1 MSKAKKIKR
10 NKRALNRSFGGN
22 LTIFIVLSL
31 LGIIFML
38 PLVYSVS
45 QAFKP
50 LDELWTY
57 PPKFFVRSPT
67 FRNFK
72 DLFGL
77 LGSNWMPFSRYLFNT
92 VFISVVGTVGH
103 IIVASMCAYALSK
116 HDFMGKKVIFNIIVF
131 SLMFSSVVTQVPN
144 FLIMTKLKLI
154 NTYGALI
161 IPALGSS
168 LGLYLMKQFMDS
180 SIPDTLLEAAKIDGS
195 SEWRIFWR
203 IVMPLVKP
211 AWLTLVLFSFQ
222 GLWNMG
228 ATSLIQTESL
238 KTLNYAMNQILA
250 GGIARSGASAAA
262 TLVMMIVPI
271 TVFIVTQSNIV
282 ETMAT
287 SGMKE

>member
-1 MSKAKKIKR
+1 MSKVKKIKR

-222 GLWNMG
+222 GLWNTG
-228 ATSLIQTESL
+228 ATALIQTESL

>member
-228 ATSLIQTESL
+228 ATPLIQTESL

>member
-1 MSKAKKIKR
+1 MSEAKKIKR

-31 LGIIFML
+31 LGVIFML

-103 IIVASMCAYALSK
+103 IIVASMCAYVLSK

-131 SLMFSSVVTQVPN
+131 SLMFSTVVTQVPN

-154 NTYGALI
+154 NTYGALV

-222 GLWNMG
+222 GLWNTG
-228 ATSLIQTESL
+228 ATALIQTESL

>member
-1 MSKAKKIKR
+1 MGKTIKIKR

-22 LTIFIVLSL
+22 LTIFIFLLL
-31 LGIIFML
+31 LGVIFML
-38 PLVYSVS
+38 PLVYSIS

-67 FRNFK
+67 LRNFK

-131 SLMFSSVVTQVPN
+131 SLMFSSVVTQIPN

-161 IPALGSS
+161 IPSLGSS

-180 SIPDTLLEAAKIDGS
+180 SIPDTLLEAAKIDGAN
-195 SEWRIFWR
+195 EWKIFWR

-228 ATSLIQTESL
+228 ATALIQTESL

>member
-22 LTIFIVLSL
+22 LTIFIILSL
-31 LGIIFML
+31 LGVIFML

-103 IIVASMCAYALSK
+103 IIVASMCAYVLSK

-131 SLMFSSVVTQVPN
+131 SLMFSTVVTQVPN

-154 NTYGALI
+154 NTYGALV

-222 GLWNMG
+222 GLWNTG
-228 ATSLIQTESL
+228 ATALIQTESL